1 MLIKGLDVGYSH
13 TKDNN
18 GRIFRSAYSTNDT
31 SVVGSKKLTIDG
43 KNYYIGSGKM
53 TSEVDKTNTEL
64 NKVCTIYNIIMSDA
78 KDLCVVAGLPIGQY
92 EEQKVRLKESILG
105 YNKCVVSYDNRPCS
119 FKIHD
124 VIVSPQGVSSL
135 YTLKELLG
143 EYIVIDIGGLTI
155 DPCLVEF
162 TATSSQIL
170 KSDTWYKGMRTL
182 YSSIIE
188 IVNNRYGLKLDNSY
202 AEKILLMGLKVR
214 GVQQDLSF
222 LKPLLQDYID
232 ILVEEIK
239 LKYPTETTPM
249 YLVGGGTDLL
259 YNAFRKRFQDV
270 NKIVNPQFANAIGY
284 YNIGYFKFAERSV
297 ACGR

>member
-1 MLIKGLDVGYSH
+1 L
-13 TKDNN
+13 
-18 GRIFRSAYSTNDT
+18 
-31 SVVGSKKLTIDG
+31 
-43 KNYYIGSGKM
+43 
-53 TSEVDKTNTEL
+53 
-64 NKVCTIYNIIMSDA
+64 
-78 KDLCVVAGLPIGQY
+78 
-92 EEQKVRLKESILG
+92 
-105 YNKCVVSYDNRPCS
+105 
-119 FKIHD
+119 
-124 VIVSPQGVSSL
+124 
-135 YTLKELLG
+135 
-143 EYIVIDIGGLTI
+143 
-155 DPCLVEF
+155 
-162 TATSSQIL
+162 
-170 KSDTWYKGMRTL
+170 
-182 YSSIIE
+182 E